1 VKQDKPSLQQNRNP
15 ATILFRFP
23 RFREAAEYQTRMI
36 KRLTVCDWVLLI
48 FVALGS
54 CLAVRANPRLP
65 GLFSDHVV
73 LQRGREIPVWGSA
86 DAGEKIVVTLGADMR
101 EAVAGSDGRWSVRL
115 PARDSGGP
123 FTMQVAGKRTL
134 LVRDVMIGEVWVA
147 SGQSN
152 MDFTLARAQN
162 AAAELPKANSPQIRF
177 IKVPLKSAL
186 EAQADI
192 SSGWQ
197 VATPDAARNWSAV
210 AYFFAKRLHSKLN
223 VPVGI
228 IQSTWSGTAAELWTA
243 PDALGLEPDFRPIL
257 QRWDDAPERDKEL
270 ARAPT
275 RFQLQFDDFEL
286 LGGGEHG
293 RPLCDFDNGPART
306 STGGY
311 WTSAEDTGSE
321 FSLVAPG
328 RGGTGRAALYSGELV
343 AGTQR
348 ALSATFTADGS
359 PIDLSRYAGLRFYVR
374 GRGFYKL
381 HFSEP
386 NITDWDDYSTA
397 GFEATADWQPVT
409 ILFKDLKQAGWGVK
423 RAFTPHSLTGF
434 SIDVMR
440 TRDGD
445 PLLPPSSLYQG
456 MIAPLTPF
464 AIRGAIWYQGE
475 GNAGRA
481 YQYRKLL
488 PAMINSWRKAWG
500 QGNFPFLIVQLP
512 NYGEG
517 PTPSAR
523 SAWAELRE
531 AQLLTFKNTPNTGL
545 AVTLGLGEPGNVHP
559 PRKAEVGERLALW
572 ALGTTYGEQIVY
584 SGPLFESSRAEQGR
598 IRVSFSNVGSGLAIG
613 GGDRLQG
620 FIIAGTDMKFHPAQ
634 AMIEGETVV
643 VSSPLVPH
651 PVAVRYAWADD
662 PEGSLINKEGLP
674 ASTFRTDDWPAVT
687 ANAR

>member
-1 VKQDKPSLQQNRNP
+1 
-15 ATILFRFP
+15 
-23 RFREAAEYQTRMI
+23 M
-36 KRLTVCDWVLLI
+36 
-48 FVALGS
+48 ALGP

-65 GLFSDHVV
+65 GLFSDHAV
-73 LQRGREIPVWGSA
+73 LQRGREIPVWGWA
-86 DAGEKIVVTLGADMR
+86 DAGEKIVVTLGADTR
-101 EAVAGSDGRWSVRL
+101 EAVAGPDGRWRLRL

-123 FTMQVAGKRTL
+123 FTMLVAGKMTVV
-134 LVRDVMIGEVWVA
+134 VRDVMIGEVWVA

-152 MDFTLARAQN
+152 MDFTLDRAQN
-162 AAAELPKANSPQIRF
+162 AAEELPKANSPQLRF

-186 EAQADI
+186 EAQEDI
-192 SSGWQ
+192 SAGWQ
-197 VATPDAARNWSAV
+197 VAAPDAARSWSAV
-210 AYFFAKRLHSKLN
+210 AYFFARRLHSKLN

-243 PDALGLEPDFRPIL
+243 PDALGLEPDFRSIL

-270 ARAPT
+270 ARGPT

-286 LGGGEHG
+286 LGGDADGAQSA
-293 RPLCDFDNGPART
+293 RPLSDFENGPART
-306 STGGY
+306 LTGGY
-311 WTSAEDTGSE
+311 WMPVEDPAGE

-328 RGGTGRAALYSGELV
+328 RGGSGRAALYSGELV
-343 AGTQR
+343 AGTRR
-348 ALSATFTADGS
+348 ALTAGFAADGS
-359 PIDLSRYAGLRFYVR
+359 PLDLSRYAGLRFYVR
-374 GRGFYKL
+374 GRGFFKL
-381 HFSEP
+381 HFSQP
-386 NITDWDDYSTA
+386 DIIDWDDYSTI
-397 GFEATADWQPVT
+397 GFEATDDWRPVT
-409 ILFKDLKQAGWGVK
+409 VPFKELKQAGWGVR
-423 RAFTPHSLTGF
+423 RAFAPQSLTGF

-456 MIAPLTPF
+456 MIAPLIPF

-488 PAMINSWRKAWG
+488 PALINGWRKAWG
-500 QGNFPFLIVQLP
+500 QGDFPFLIVQLP

-531 AQLLTFKNTPNTGL
+531 AQLLTFKKTPKTGL

-572 ALGTTYGEQIVY
+572 ALGTTYGEQLVY
-584 SGPLFESSRAEQGR
+584 SGPLFESGRAEPGR
-598 IRVSFSNVGSGLAIG
+598 IRVSFTNVGSGLAIEG
-613 GGDRLQG
+613 GGPLKG
-620 FIIAGTDMKFHPAQ
+620 FVIAGADMKFHPAQ
-634 AMIEGETVV
+634 AVIEGETVL
-643 VSSPLVPH
+643 VSSPEVPR

-662 PEGSLINKEGLP
+662 PAGNLVNKEGLP
-674 ASTFRTDDWPAVT
+674 ASPFRTDDWPGVT
-687 ANAR
+687 ANSR